1 MNIKNVHILEDRAIL
16 YINGEDSKNFLQ
28 NLISNDINK
37 VSDTNSCFASLLT
50 AQGKFLYEF
59 MIINHKSGFLID
71 CEKSQA
77 DGLFKQ
83 LTLYK
88 LRSKV
93 EILNLSNEFVVA
105 AFSYE
110 KFLTFDEA
118 KDQSG
123 YTLKYREDPI
133 FLDPRNKHLGARLI
147 INLEKLYL
155 SLKKLDLHDANLKE
169 YYSLSHRLGIVPK
182 DLNKLKDKLFGIECN
197 FEELNGIDFKKGC
210 YVGQENTAR
219 IKLKNKLSKRLFPIN
234 LILKCLW
241 KTHKMGHTPLIYLHP
256 YEITLNKNF
265 WIKWNELSFLPL
277 YKRLYWWL
285 RQNQWARFGHH
296 QIENKLDKICSH
308 FEHRGP
314 MRDLLLNSN

>member
-1 MNIKNVHILEDRAIL
+1 MNIKNVYILDDRAIL
-16 YINGEDSKNFLQ
+16 YISGEDAKEFLQ

-37 VSDTNSCFASLLT
+37 VSDVNSCFSSLLT
-50 AQGKFLYEF
+50 PQGKFLYEF
-59 MIINHKSGFLID
+59 IIVKHKSGYIVD
-71 CEKSQA
+71 CEKPQA
-77 DGLFKQ
+77 EDLFKQ
-83 LTLYK
+83 LSLYK

-118 KDQSG
+118 KDQPG
-123 YTLKYREDPI
+123 CTIKYREDPI
-133 FLDPRNKHLGARLI
+133 FLDPRNKDLGARLI

-169 YYSLSHRLGIVPK
+169 YYSLSHSLGIVPK

-234 LILKCLW
+234 LIKGKLHEGESIYNNEIEIGKVLIDSDYPFALIKYLNEDFNEKVNF
-241 KTHKMGHTPLIYLHP
+241 KTKEASIN
-256 YEITLNKNF
+256 INKPD
-265 WIKWNELSFLPL
+265 WIKN
-277 YKRLYWWL
+277 
-285 RQNQWARFGHH
+285 
-296 QIENKLDKICSH
+296 
-308 FEHRGP
+308 
-314 MRDLLLNSN
+314 